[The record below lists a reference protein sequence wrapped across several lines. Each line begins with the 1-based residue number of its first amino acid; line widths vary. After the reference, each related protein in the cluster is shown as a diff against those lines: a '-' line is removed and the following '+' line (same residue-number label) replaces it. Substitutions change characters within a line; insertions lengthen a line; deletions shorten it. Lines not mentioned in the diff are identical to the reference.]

1 MFRSCEHKDVPE
13 AILDAT
19 GTLLER
25 YGYKKMTVDDIAQ
38 EAGIGKGTIYSYF
51 PSKQE
56 VALSWIGRQNG
67 RLFDELSAIADGVD
81 SQEDKLRKILKR
93 RIMFRFDNA
102 QHFLQSFDDIMAPV
116 RSQLIQRRE
125 KNTRE
130 EVRIL
135 TGVIEAGCSE
145 GIFNCDDPQMAGY
158 CMALATNSL
167 LPYSLTP
174 AEMAERQTVEG
185 YVLRIAN
192 LLLCGL
198 AAR

>member
-1 MFRSCEHKDVPE
+1 MSRLCEHKDVPE

-19 GTLLER
+19 GRLLER
-25 YGYKKMTVDDIAQ
+25 YGYKKMTIDDIAQ

-56 VALSWIGRQNG
+56 IALSWTERANG
-67 RLFDELSAIADGVD
+67 ILINELNVIADGDD
-81 SQEDKLRKILKR
+81 SPEDKLRNILIR

-116 RSQLIQRRE
+116 KSMLVQRRE
-125 KNTRE
+125 KNTRNE
-130 EVRIL
+130 GSIL
-135 TGVIEAGCSE
+135 ARVIESGCQS
-145 GIFNCDDPQMAGY
+145 GVMRCDDPQIAGY

-174 AEMAERQTVEG
+174 AEMGERRTIHE
-185 YVLRIAN
+185 YALNITN
-192 LLLCGL
+192 LLIYGL
-198 AAR
+198 AVR